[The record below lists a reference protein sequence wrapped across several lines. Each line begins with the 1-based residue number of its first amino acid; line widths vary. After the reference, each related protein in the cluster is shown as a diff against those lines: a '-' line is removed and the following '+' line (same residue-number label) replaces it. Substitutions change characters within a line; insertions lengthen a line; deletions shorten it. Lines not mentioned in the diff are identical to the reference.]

1 MRTWRVG
8 TISMGVS
15 LLFLGVILLLS
26 QVFKWDTAYV
36 LISWWPVLLIVLGI
50 ETLLYFL
57 QSHAE
62 KPYLTFDFLSIF
74 FVGMI
79 GTIGIGFTVFQASGF
94 LDHVSS
100 YLDGEVKTTSLPAYN
115 QDVGEGIKRIFVDA
129 GNQPVTIESSPEK
142 EVSVFGTYR
151 AQEINGEPLLDNFEE
166 YLFTKVKGDTLY
178 VTFQDLPERQ
188 GLVTRQSTMQATLVV
203 PSTTELEVISA
214 YGGLTLKPRTL
225 VSSWDVSNASEVSVN
240 LSRDDNL
247 TVNLEHVEYING
259 EESEWEYSE
268 NSSGDNTVSSTDGD
282 EAVALEP
289 SQSASLAVGDG
300 DYLVSISK
308 ASTVTASIR
317 E

>member
-8 TISMGVS
+8 TISMGAS
-15 LLFLGVILLLS
+15 LLFLGVMLLLS

-36 LISWWPVLLIVLGI
+36 FISWWPVLLIVLGV
-50 ETLLYFL
+50 ETLLYFV
-57 QSHAE
+57 QSRTE
-62 KPYLTFDFLSIF
+62 KPYLKFDFLSII
-74 FVGMI
+74 FVGII
-79 GTIGIGFTVFQASGF
+79 GTVGIGFTVFQASGL
-94 LDHVSS
+94 LDHVGS

-115 QDVGEGIKRIFVDA
+115 QAVGDDIKRILVNT
-129 GNQPVTIESSPEK
+129 GNQPVTIESSSDK

-151 AQEINGEPLLDNFEE
+151 AQEINDESLLANFEE

-203 PSTTELEVISA
+203 PSTTELEVISS

-225 VSSWDVSNASEVSVN
+225 VSSWDVSNASEVSIN
-240 LSRDDNL
+240 LSRDENL

-259 EESEWEYSE
+259 EESEWDYSE
-268 NSSGDNTVSSTDGD
+268 NASGEIPKSSGDEVMG
-282 EAVALEP
+282 LEP
-289 SQSASLAVGDG
+289 NQSATLSVGDG
-300 DYLVSISK
+300 DHLVSISN
-308 ASTVTASIR
+308 ASSVNASIK